1 MTIRLLFSVGMLVT
15 VGMLSGRVLGLLREA
30 LVAAHFGV
38 GLDAD
43 MAIGLLIIP
52 DFVTALLV
60 GSAASAT
67 LVPAFATRTAQE
79 ASFLFFQALV
89 ASIALASVA
98 GVLIFWQMSNM
109 QPAMTFALGM
119 ALAALP
125 MSAANAVLVAW
136 LQHKNCLRVP
146 AFSNAIFN
154 AVIVLG
160 LWILVSGINEL
171 GVVIFFA
178 TATRL
183 TAHVIAG
190 FRAGGLM
197 VISGMSW
204 RLPRDVLKNY
214 ISTVSTGFFSI
225 VPQYAP
231 YAVLAASA
239 SSIALFNYAFKL
251 VMLPAMVLATIIQMV
266 LLQWFVRL
274 HKESS
279 LKNTTPL
286 VMQLGC
292 VISLAMTLCISLAS
306 PYIAMICFAYGEMSV
321 GDVQAVA
328 DLLSI
333 GIWALPGMVMGYIWQ
348 QFYFAQKLTR
358 APLILSIAQAV
369 CMLPALWIGQEMS
382 GVSGVM
388 VALVAVQAMPI
399 LWYEILAMRQRLVTQ
414 FTLSATGMYM
424 VAALLAAYMPL
435 AWLYRH
441 TTFTPVFGFLVAVVM
456 GGVLLAIAITP
467 NTLCRR
473 WILTHMKTL

>member
-1 MTIRLLFSVGMLVT
+1 MTMRTLFSVGMLVT
-15 VGMLSGRVLGLLREA
+15 VGMLAGRVLGLLREA

-89 ASIALASVA
+89 ASIVLASVA

-266 LLQWFVRL
+266 LLQWFVKL

-328 DLLSI
+328 DLLSV
-333 GIWALPGMVMGYIWQ
+333 GIWALPSMVVGYVWQ
-348 QFYFAQKLTR
+348 QFYFAQKITR
-358 APLILSIAQAV
+358 PPLIMAIVQAV
-369 CMLPALWIGQEMS
+369 LMVPALWIGQSLS
-382 GVSGVM
+382 GVTGVM
-388 VALVAVQAMPI
+388 AAFIVIQSIPPLLYGTMAARQQ
-399 LWYEILAMRQRLVTQ
+399 LAKQ
-414 FTLSATGMYM
+414 FTLGLAGIYM
-424 VAALLAAYMPL
+424 IVAMLAAYLPL
-435 AWLYRH
+435 AWLYQH
-441 TTFTPVFGFLVAVVM
+441 IPFTPVLGLLVAVGM
-456 GGVLLAIAITP
+456 GVVLLLAAIAP
-467 NTLCRR
+467 NAHCRR
-473 WILTHMKTL
+473 WLTTHVKNV